1 MDRFANFFTL
11 SFSRSGRS
19 LRGRGRSL
27 VASLSLATLLLPS
40 LAHAGPR
47 DDMKAA
53 YDKALADANNL
64 EYDAALGTLNGA
76 IAAAESSGNQ
86 DDPVLASLYL
96 LRAALIF
103 SAEGSGAKDRIL
115 ADLQRSVTLN
125 YYVVVPVELRSD
137 DLDKYMQQAR
147 KATGAS
153 PPQPITLR
161 DPVESCG
168 APLHFEVLLSVPDGG
183 TAALYWRKAGTD
195 AEFAGTE
202 MPAFSNVAEVDV
214 PAADH
219 GDASIEYFIY
229 AFDASSNPVAN
240 LGLQDQPLTLEQTCE
255 AEVVDP
261 VVEPEK
267 DPDGDGGKK
276 GPKGGPTALPRVW
289 INIGLGTGF
298 GIARVEA
305 ENTYRQ
311 FFPRGDQA
319 YGPAEAGCAIARW
332 VAGEDREV
340 TSLSA
345 MELSTA
351 FDLFGAPGTQASMM
365 ASFNADS
372 CAERH
377 PVSTGFAPAPFHIAP
392 EISVRIGKRISLG
405 LFSRLQVVT
414 GAQVF
419 RDDPN
424 KDLTTSFMQDIRSAD
439 PQGVKQQI
447 KFSWAIGAKLKY
459 FLGKDQWK
467 IRPFVGA
474 FVGYGHSRLRVDMG
488 FANDRNGNSVPD
500 DLEIG
505 SDVDLTGSGCF
516 PVWPYNNA
524 CSDPQTGGDNLLA
537 LTVAQ
542 NASGGNRIDVVR
554 IGPAFFGAL
563 AGFNYQIVKNFA
575 LFGEIAIGG
584 WLPNQSSMLIDLTVG
599 PAITF

>member
-1 MDRFANFFTL
+1 MFN
-11 SFSRSGRS
+11 SSPSRLGRS
-19 LRGRGRSL
+19 ARTL
-27 VASLSLATLLLPS
+27 VASLSLAALLVPT

-76 IAAAESSGNQ
+76 IAAAESGGNSN
-86 DDPVLASLYL
+86 DPVLASLYL

-115 ADLQRSVTLN
+115 ADLQRAVTLN

-161 DPVESCG
+161 DPVQSCG
-168 APLHFEVLLSVPDGG
+168 EPLHFEVLLSVPDGG
-183 TAALYWRKAGTD
+183 TAALYWRKVGSGGD
-195 AEFAGTE
+195 FVGTE
-202 MPAFSNVAEVDV
+202 MPAFSNVAEVDL

-219 GDASIEYFIY
+219 GDSSIEYFIY

-240 LGLQDQPLTLEQTCE
+240 LGLQDQPLTLEQKCE
-255 AEVVDP
+255 AEVVP
-261 VVEPEK
+261 TPET
-267 DPDGDGGKK
+267 DPDPDDGKK
-276 GPKGGPTALPRVW
+276 PPKGPSALPRVW

-311 FFPRGDQA
+311 FFPRGAQA
-319 YGPAEAGCAIARW
+319 YGPAESGCAIARW
-332 VAGEDREV
+332 VAGNRDV
-340 TSLSA
+340 TSLSP

-351 FDLFGAPGTQASMM
+351 FDLYGAPGTQGAMM
-365 ASFNADS
+365 AAYSAES

-377 PVSTGFAPAPFHIAP
+377 PVSTGLAPAPFHIAP
-392 EISVRIGKRISLG
+392 EVSVRIGKRISLG

-414 GAQVF
+414 GAKVF

-424 KDLTTSFMQDIRSAD
+424 KDLATSYMQDIRSPD
-439 PQGVKQQI
+439 PQGIKQQI
-447 KFSWAIGAKLKY
+447 KFSWALGIKFKY
-459 FLGKDQWK
+459 FLGKDEWK

-474 FVGYGHSRLRVDMG
+474 FAGYGNTRLRVDMG

-500 DLEIG
+500 NLEIG
-505 SDVDLTGSGCF
+505 SDTDLTGAGCY
-516 PVWPYNNA
+516 PVWPYNNS
-524 CSDPQTGGDNLLA
+524 CSDSQTEGDNLLA

-542 NASGGNRIDVVR
+542 NAPAANRIDVVR
-554 IGPAFFGAL
+554 IGPVFFGAL